1 MTIQKNRLVNLLLI
15 FALSASFIGTSGST
29 IVTSKDVQSSA
40 SDTWLVMLYQ
50 DGDDE
55 VIEEDTLYDFNE
67 AELVGSTKQVTIV
80 SQLDR
85 YDWGSDGNGEW
96 TGTKRFLITKDSD
109 LYAIHSKELADL
121 GELDMGNPKTLID
134 FATWAIKTYPAD
146 HYVLM
151 LGDHGA
157 GWNGG
162 WYDDNPNEGSFFKM
176 QDIDDALGAII
187 KKTGIGQFELVA
199 FDACLMGQ
207 LEVMSAIAPHARY
220 AVASEELEPAI
231 GLAYAAWLGAITKN
245 PGMTGKDLGK
255 VMVDTYI
262 KQDIRITDDDARY
275 IYNEGEGS
283 AKTVTEETIVDVTM
297 SAIDLG
303 EVKNLIA
310 ALNTLALVLKDV
322 NQTTVSQARTYAQS
336 YTSIFEENV
345 PNSYIDL
352 GSFVDLLL
360 ENISDPAVVKAA
372 KQVKAELKKTV
383 VAEMHGDNMAGSS
396 GLSIFF
402 PTSLLY
408 KNSFAK
414 NSDYR
419 YSEYVGRFAKASLWD
434 DFLTYHYT
442 DQSFKAADADISVLN
457 SAASSQTDFSQAVA
471 EAAPAAGAVVE
482 APGSGEITIKPIKV
496 SAKEIGPD
504 GSITLSTTV
513 TGGNV
518 AYVYYDVSYWDA
530 EYESYLTAD
539 MGFISAESTQKING
553 VYYPDWG
560 NSTTIPIKYT
570 WEPTLYYMSD
580 GNSDHDQFAYFEPE
594 TYGVD
599 ASHNTYLVHG
609 TYTFKDTGSQSDA
622 VIRFNGDGEMQSV
635 FGFNEQGSPHEISPQ
650 KGDTFTIREQWLEY
664 TDANPDGVYN
674 NYDGGTMTF
683 GKNGFSMVPY
693 YAYSGDYTIG
703 IMVQDMNGNITEEYV
718 EVTVTE

>member
-1 MTIQKNRLVNLLLI
+1 MNNKNNHILNLALVI
-15 FALSASFIGTSGST
+15 ALMVSFIGTSAST
-29 IVTSKDVQSSA
+29 SIKSLVVQSS
-40 SDTWLVMLYQ
+40 SKDTWLVMLYQ

-55 VIEEDTLYDFNE
+55 VIEEDTIYDFNE
-67 AELVGSTKQVTIV
+67 AELIGSSKQLTIV

-85 YDWGSDGNGEW
+85 YDWGSDGKGEW
-96 TGTKRFLITKDSD
+96 TGTKRFLITKDDD
-109 LYAIHSKELADL
+109 LYNIHSKELADL
-121 GELDMGNPKTLID
+121 GEVDMGNPKSLID

-162 WYDDNPNEGSFFKM
+162 WYDDSPNEGSFFKM
-176 QDIDDALGAII
+176 QDIDNALGTII
-187 KKTGIGQFELVA
+187 KKTSIGQFELVA

-207 LEVMSAIAPHARY
+207 LEVMSAIAPHAKY
-220 AVASEELEPAI
+220 AVASEETEPAI
-231 GLAYAAWLGAITKN
+231 GLAYASWLGAISKN
-245 PGMTGKDLGK
+245 PAISGKELGK

-262 KQDIRITDDDARY
+262 KQDIRITDADARY

-283 AKTVTEETIVDVTM
+283 AKSVTEDTIVDVTM

-303 EVKNLIA
+303 EIKNLNA
-310 ALNTLALVLKDV
+310 ALNDLVLSLKDV
-322 NQTTVSQARTYAQS
+322 NQKEVSQARTYSQS
-336 YTSIFEENV
+336 YTSVFEEDV

-352 GSFVDLLL
+352 GNFVDLLL
-360 ENISDPAVVKAA
+360 ENIDDPQVVKAA
-372 KQVKAELKKTV
+372 KLVKAELKKTV
-383 VAEMHGDNMAGSS
+383 TSEMHGDNMAGSS
-396 GLSIFF
+396 GLSFFF

-457 SAASSQTDFSQAVA
+457 SSASSQSDFSQAVA
-471 EAAPAAGAVVE
+471 EAAPSASATIT
-482 APGSGEITIKPIKV
+482 APGEGEISIKPIKV
-496 SAKEIGPD
+496 SASEIGPD
-504 GSITLSTTV
+504 GRITMSTTV
-513 TGGNV
+513 TGANV

-530 EYESYLTAD
+530 EYNSYLTAD
-539 MGFISAESTQKING
+539 KGFISADTTKKING

-560 NSTTIPIKYT
+560 TSTTIPIKYT

-599 ASHNTYLVHG
+599 ESHSTYIVHG
-609 TYTFKDTGSQSDA
+609 TYTFKETGSQMNA
-622 VIRFNGDGEMQSV
+622 VIRFNGDGEMQNV
-635 FGFNEQGSPHEISPQ
+635 FGYNAEGSPHEISPK
-650 KGDTFTIREQWLEY
+650 KGDTFTIQDQWLEY
-664 TDANPDGVYN
+664 DTNPDGVYN
-674 NYDGGTMTF
+674 TYDGGTMTF
-683 GKNGFSMVPY
+683 GKNGFSMVAY

-703 IMVQDMNGNITEEYV
+703 IMVQDMNGNVTEEYV